1 MLMTKKDCKSS
12 PNIITKQVLISKK
25 GNLTLKYENHCK
37 KTFIYFGFGLFKMYF
52 YVLLSY
58 ILNHE
63 KMKIVRKEAKILI
76 FPQSEF
82 FQNLAKLHVQA
93 CDREADCKRSLIMR
107 DQIKTTAKLQLQI
120 NSKFTLCSKI

>member
-93 CDREADCKRSLIMR
+93 CDREAD
-107 DQIKTTAKLQLQI
+107 
-120 NSKFTLCSKI
+120 